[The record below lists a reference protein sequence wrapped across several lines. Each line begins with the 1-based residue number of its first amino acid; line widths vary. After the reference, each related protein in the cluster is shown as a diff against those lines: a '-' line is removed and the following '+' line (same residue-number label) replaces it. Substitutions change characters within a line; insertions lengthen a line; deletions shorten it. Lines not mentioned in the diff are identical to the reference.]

1 MKQHELSTKIK
12 SARYKSAVKGD
23 KGLQSPHTRTRCEM
37 GENVKLY
44 TFLDYLTAEGLEMEI
59 KPINPKPVHDLR
71 MEYVAR
77 IYSDTKLRGT
87 IAERCGFASDA
98 TVLNRLEDWQFRV
111 SFNVLHAVAE
121 YYNLKI
127 TEVCICS

>member
-23 KGLQSPHTRTRCEM
+23 KGLQSPHTRTRCET

-59 KPINPKPVHDLR
+59 KPIYPKPIHDLK

-77 IYSDTKLRGT
+77 IYSNTKLREI

-98 TVLNRLEDWQFRV
+98 TVLNSLDDWQFRV
-111 SFNVLHAVAE
+111 RFNVLHSVAE
-121 YYNLKI
+121 YYGLKLHD
-127 TEVCICS
+127 VCIGV